1 MNRLQI
7 YHLII
12 QRFNAQGQFINTSNE
27 SGKNV
32 VFVASPSEIVSGF
45 SSGLDSISSSND
57 DDLLP
62 VGVWHLLKGI
72 SLLLLTEAKTGH
84 RPTRHQRE
92 EVIVKTKKNQ
102 LTFYLEKDGL
112 GSFCLLQSIFLE
124 TYLNPRHCNVGNEI
138 LK

>member
-112 GSFCLLQSIFLE
+112 GSFCLLSRNLS
-124 TYLNPRHCNVGNEI
+124 
-138 LK
+138 